1 MRVYSRDARTNL
13 SPESSARTSYGA
25 WELTSS
31 KDPLLAGSMVGA
43 IEPTDEEES
52 AELSEERL
60 MRDHISM
67 VAINGREKAK
77 DV

>member
-1 MRVYSRDARTNL
+1 
-13 SPESSARTSYGA
+13 
-25 WELTSS
+25 
-31 KDPLLAGSMVGA
+31 MVGA

-52 AELSEERL
+52 PELSEERL